1 LPHSCLIPA
10 LFADSTQLFQHTP
23 CEGPCRPSPTPA
35 QANQPEPLQVV
46 EVIAKRG
53 RSRWAVQAADNFS
66 QCQGTAVCQQAEDLP
81 LALSQ
86 VVRHE
91 MRS

>member
-1 LPHSCLIPA
+1 
-10 LFADSTQLFQHTP
+10 
-23 CEGPCRPSPTPA
+23 
-35 QANQPEPLQVV
+35 VV